1 MPEILV
7 LVLARIVWLRSLTCY
22 LTSRF
27 YPSSQSGRD
36 IVIYQQQ
43 NHKYFDSILILL
55 SGQFGDTGQHISP
68 SLSDQ
73 ISLSFYSFC
82 DYFRLNFTMLQAI
95 FSLSFKY
102 YLTSDSLVSQ
112 INLLAGILSLLNIV
126 KDNILSN
133 NTSFISGMHG
143 RSTDHLRLVKQAS
156 RSSDKNHR
164 LRPLGAR
171 SVADARGQADITRQS
186 NLGPPR
192 QQTS

>member
-73 ISLSFYSFC
+73 ISLSFYF
-82 DYFRLNFTMLQAI
+82 FAI
-95 FSLSFKY
+95 TLG
-102 YLTSDSLVSQ
+102 LISQ
-112 INLLAGILSLLNIV
+112 CYRRFPV
-126 KDNILSN
+126 
-133 NTSFISGMHG
+133 
-143 RSTDHLRLVKQAS
+143 
-156 RSSDKNHR
+156 
-164 LRPLGAR
+164 
-171 SVADARGQADITRQS
+171 
-186 NLGPPR
+186 
-192 QQTS
+192 

>member
-1 MPEILV
+1 MIITRWGKCLICIEIRLFYRPAVWLRVWVINLSRIYVYWVIKLANVKTRYLMPEILV

-73 ISLSFYSFC
+73 ISLSF
-82 DYFRLNFTMLQAI
+82 
-95 FSLSFKY
+95 
-102 YLTSDSLVSQ
+102 
-112 INLLAGILSLLNIV
+112 
-126 KDNILSN
+126 
-133 NTSFISGMHG
+133 TSFAITLGLISQCY
-143 RSTDHLRLVKQAS
+143 RRFPV
-156 RSSDKNHR
+156 
-164 LRPLGAR
+164 
-171 SVADARGQADITRQS
+171 
-186 NLGPPR
+186 
-192 QQTS
+192 

>member
-73 ISLSFYSFC
+73 ISLSFYFFC
-82 DYFRLNFTMLQAI
+82 DYFRFNFTMLQAI
-95 FSLSFKY
+95 SSLSFKY
-102 YLTSDSLVSQ
+102 YLTSDSWFRKLFCQ
-112 INLLAGILSLLNIV
+112 LGYLSPLNIV

-143 RSTDHLRLVKQAS
+143 RSTDHLRLVKQAN
-156 RSSDKNHR
+156 RSGDKNHR
-164 LRPLGAR
+164 LRPLGAC